1 MLSKEFGVCVNL
13 LTMINFSYRL
23 FRIITKIF
31 ASHQE
36 VLIPINIVIFVEI
49 FFFLSL
55 ENVVVNGERH

>member
-1 MLSKEFGVCVNL
+1 MSSKEFGVCVNL
-13 LTMINFSYRL
+13 LTIINFSYRL
-23 FRIITKIF
+23 FRIVTKIF

-36 VLIPINIVIFVEI
+36 VLIPIDIAIFFEM

>member
-1 MLSKEFGVCVNL
+1 
-13 LTMINFSYRL
+13 MINFSYRL